1 MELPTLMKSTWIMN
15 KASNIKE
22 RGIFSAL
29 LYFKSFFILL
39 LFFSVSQKLNGQ
51 WHLDRWLISNLKFT
65 DITDPAFDVENN
77 RAYFFDFSNEHYS
90 YQNDT
95 VRIFSY
101 SLNEENDTALIK
113 IGINNFPVLI
123 PQTDATNLCVSGE
136 NLILLYPNAL
146 LVFDISKRLLRNL
159 LPLGPNFQYFV
170 ETADN
175 ELIYL
180 VKNYNSFRARFPK
193 VMASAYNLRKGRF
206 VKDGNIVPPIDGIG
220 FTHLGYNQWFTSIG
234 NDLVYI
240 NPLNGQLDIYD
251 SLGTRLNHYQA
262 FINPDSSLLIK
273 LHDSLLNLYDR
284 DPKNLIS
291 KLLELD
297 KRFMRAEKILSLNDS
312 SLALFL
318 VPQNNNGKK
327 EREIRILAITK
338 NGLRVKQI
346 FTDKEPGALSK
357 IDRES
362 FPMFSFFS
370 GQIKSE
376 EGHLYRILPDIP
388 MKYEGMNYGKV
399 KLKRQSYSL
408 RHLPV
413 YHLWEFSL
421 NP

>member
-1 MELPTLMKSTWIMN
+1 MN
-15 KASNIKE
+15 KTSGKKE
-22 RGIFSAL
+22 RANTSPL
-29 LYFKSFFILL
+29 LSLKISFVLILL
-39 LFFSVSQKLNGQ
+39 LFLSVKSKGQ
-51 WHLDRWLISNLKFT
+51 LLLDRWIVTNLKFT
-65 DITDPAFDVENN
+65 DILDPAFDIENDTV
-77 RAYFFDFSNEHYS
+77 YFFDFSNGHYS

-101 SLNEENDTALIK
+101 SLNEEYDTSLIK

-123 PQTDATNLCVSGE
+123 PQTDAKNLCVSGK

-146 LVFDISKRLLRNL
+146 LVMDLSKNLIRNL

-170 ETADN
+170 ETPDN

-180 VKNYNSFRARFPK
+180 AKNYNSFRARFPK
-193 VMASAYNLRKGRF
+193 VMASAYNLRKGHF
-206 VKDGNIVPPIDGIG
+206 IKDGNIFPPISGIG
-220 FTHLGYNQWFTSIG
+220 FTHLGHNQWFTSIG
-234 NDLVYI
+234 NNLAYI

-284 DPKNLIS
+284 DPKNLIP

-297 KRFMRAEKILSLNDS
+297 KQFMRAEKILSLNDS
-312 SLALFL
+312 SLVLFM
-318 VPQNNNGKK
+318 VPKNNNGKK
-327 EREIRILAITK
+327 EREVRILAITK
-338 NGLRVKQI
+338 NRLRVKQI

-357 IDRES
+357 INREN

-370 GQIKSE
+370 GQVKSE
-376 EGHLYRILPDIP
+376 EGHLYRIIPDIP
-388 MKYEGMNYGKV
+388 EKYQGMNYGKV
-399 KLKRQSYSL
+399 KLKRQAYML

-413 YHLWEFSL
+413 YHLLEFSL